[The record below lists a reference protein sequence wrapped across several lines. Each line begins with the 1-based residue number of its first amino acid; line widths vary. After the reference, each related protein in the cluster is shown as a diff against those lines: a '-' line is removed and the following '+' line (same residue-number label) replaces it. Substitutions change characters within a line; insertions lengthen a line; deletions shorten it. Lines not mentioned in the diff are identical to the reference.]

1 MSVVV
6 EKTIFGKVDGSILR
20 NTWETEKTQLY
31 VFFADIGR
39 FYMNG

>member
-6 EKTIFGKVDGSILR
+6 EKQYSGKLMD
-20 NTWETEKTQLY
+20 Q
-31 VFFADIGR
+31 FFEIRGKQKRPSCMGFSADIGR